1 MKVGTLDFEF
11 GSSLPG
17 WEDGV
22 DMQSALAEK
31 KMPERKAVPELPDE
45 FKQLLNATIVMVNDE
60 PINMEVVQGFLQEA
74 GYHNLV
80 LIENFSETIAVIEQ
94 QRPDLLLLDF
104 MIPQVSGFDILKATR
119 THPKLKH
126 VPVIILSSSLDNQD
140 KLSALDLGATDFL
153 AKPVDRTELQL
164 RVRNSLAA
172 KAYMDQLAFYD
183 SLTQLPNRYLFMERL
198 DWSLKAARR
207 NGENLALLTIEVNQ
221 FNRISDTLG
230 LLAGDSVLRQL
241 TRRIKEVI
249 RGVDLLGHFEIDA
262 HAPVNLF
269 HFDGGVFSLL
279 LHNIRSEQNAALV
292 AHRILEAMRKP
303 LVLENTEI
311 YLTASIGIATYPS
324 EDGDSVFMLQ
334 LASSAKDYAKN
345 KGGDCFQFS
354 SRQINAQY
362 QQRLSLEAKL
372 RKALDRNELVL
383 HYQPKLDVQTN
394 TITGVEALLRW
405 HMNEHGLIPPNQ
417 FIPIAEET
425 GLMIPIGEWV
435 LSHACQQ
442 LSEWQQ
448 TGKAP
453 IGMAVN
459 LSAVQFQNPEMPA
472 AFKRVIETTG
482 IDPQLLTLEV
492 TESSLLEDI
501 ESKIESMHRLKD
513 LGLRL
518 ALDDF
523 GTGYS
528 SLSYLKRLPLDE
540 LKIDRSFFVNLF
552 EDRKSR
558 ALISS
563 LIFLARNLNL
573 RTVAEGVETQEQLL
587 FLQKERCDQYQG
599 FLFRPPL
606 SCTEVF
612 ELLP

>member
-1 MKVGTLDFEF
+1 
-11 GSSLPG
+11 
-17 WEDGV
+17 
-22 DMQSALAEK
+22 MQSACAEK
-31 KMPERKAVPELPDE
+31 KMPEQKAPPELQE
-45 FKQLLNATIVMVNDE
+45 ECEQLLNATIVMVDDE
-60 PINMEVVQGFLQEA
+60 PITMEVVKVFLEEA
-74 GYHNLV
+74 GYRNFV
-80 LIENFSETIAVIEQ
+80 LIDKSSEAMAALEH
-94 QRPDLLLLDF
+94 QRPDLLLLDLN
-104 MIPQVSGFDILKATR
+104 MPQVSGFDILKAIR

-126 VPVIILSSSLDNQD
+126 LPVIILTSSSDNQD
-140 KLSALDLGATDFL
+140 KLAALDLGATDFL
-153 AKPVDRTELQL
+153 AKPVDPSELRL
-164 RVRNSLAA
+164 RVRNTLAA
-172 KAYMDQLAFYD
+172 KAYMDQLAYYD

-198 DWSLKAARR
+198 EWSLKAARR
-207 NGENLALLTIEVNQ
+207 NGEKLALLNIELDQ
-221 FNRISDTLG
+221 FNKISDTLG
-230 LLAGDSVLRQL
+230 LVAGDHVLRQL
-241 TRRIKEVI
+241 TLRIKEVV
-249 RGVDLLGHFEIDA
+249 RGVDLLGHFAIDEY
-262 HAPVNLF
+262 APVNLF

-279 LHNIRSEQNAALV
+279 LHSIRSEQDAALV
-292 AHRILEAMRKP
+292 AQRILEAIRKAL
-303 LVLENTEI
+303 LVDNTEI
-311 YLTASIGIATYPS
+311 YLTASIGIATYPT

-354 SRQINAQY
+354 SRQINTQY

-394 TITGVEALLRW
+394 AITGVEALLRW
-405 HMNEHGLIPPNQ
+405 HISEHGLIPPNQ
-417 FIPIAEET
+417 FIPMAEET

-472 AFKRVIETTG
+472 VFKRIIETSG
-482 IDPQLLTLEV
+482 IDPQLLTLEI

-501 ESKIESMHRLKD
+501 ESRIESMNRLKD
-513 LGLRL
+513 LGLKL
-518 ALDDF
+518 AIDDF

-552 EDRKSR
+552 EDTKSR

-573 RTVAEGVETQEQLL
+573 RTVAEGVETKQQLL

-606 SCTEVF
+606 PRTELF

>member
-1 MKVGTLDFEF
+1 
-11 GSSLPG
+11 
-17 WEDGV
+17 
-22 DMQSALAEK
+22 MQSACAEK
-31 KMPERKAVPELPDE
+31 KMPEQKAPPELQE
-45 FKQLLNATIVMVNDE
+45 ECEQLLNATIVMVDDE
-60 PINMEVVQGFLQEA
+60 PITMEVVKVFLEEA
-74 GYHNLV
+74 GYRNFV
-80 LIENFSETIAVIEQ
+80 LIDKSSEAMAALEH
-94 QRPDLLLLDF
+94 QRPDLLLLDLN
-104 MIPQVSGFDILKATR
+104 MPQVSGFDILKAIR

-126 VPVIILSSSLDNQD
+126 LPVIILTSSSDNQD
-140 KLSALDLGATDFL
+140 KLAALDLGATDFL
-153 AKPVDRTELQL
+153 AKPVDPTELRL

-172 KAYMDQLAFYD
+172 KAYMDQLAFFD

-198 DWSLKAARR
+198 EWSLKAARR
-207 NGENLALLTIEVNQ
+207 SGEKLALLNIELDQ
-221 FNRISDTLG
+221 FNKISDTLG
-230 LLAGDSVLRQL
+230 LVAGDHVLRQL
-241 TRRIKEVI
+241 TLRIKEVV
-249 RGVDLLGHFEIDA
+249 RGVDLLGHFAIDEY
-262 HAPVNLF
+262 APVNLF

-279 LHNIRSEQNAALV
+279 LHSIRSEQDAALV
-292 AHRILEAMRKP
+292 AQRILEAIRKAL
-303 LVLENTEI
+303 LVDNTEI
-311 YLTASIGIATYPS
+311 YLTASIGIATYPT

-354 SRQINAQY
+354 SRQINTQY

-394 TITGVEALLRW
+394 AITGVEALLRW
-405 HMNEHGLIPPNQ
+405 HISEHGLIPPNQ
-417 FIPIAEET
+417 FIPMAEET

-472 AFKRVIETTG
+472 VFKRIIETSG
-482 IDPQLLTLEV
+482 IDPQLLTLEI

-501 ESKIESMHRLKD
+501 ESRIESMNRLKD
-513 LGLRL
+513 LGLKL
-518 ALDDF
+518 AIDDF

-552 EDRKSR
+552 EDTKSR

-573 RTVAEGVETQEQLL
+573 RTVAEGVETKQQLL

-606 SCTEVF
+606 PRTELF

>member
-1 MKVGTLDFEF
+1 M
-11 GSSLPG
+11 P
-17 WEDGV
+17 
-22 DMQSALAEK
+22 SARAQE
-31 KMPERKAVPELPDE
+31 KMPERNNFPELQE
-45 FKQLLNATIVMVNDE
+45 ECEQLLNATIVMVDDE
-60 PINMEVVQGFLQEA
+60 PITMEVVKVFLEEA
-74 GYHNLV
+74 GYRNFV
-80 LIENFSETIAVIEQ
+80 LIDKSSEAMAALEH
-94 QRPDLLLLDF
+94 QRPDLLLLDLY
-104 MIPQVSGFDILKATR
+104 MPQVSGFDILKAIR

-126 VPVIILSSSLDNQD
+126 LPVIILTSSSDNQD
-140 KLSALDLGATDFL
+140 KLAALDLGATDFL
-153 AKPVDRTELQL
+153 AKPVDPSELRL
-164 RVRNSLAA
+164 RVRNTLAA
-172 KAYMDQLAFYD
+172 KAYMDQLAYYD

-198 DWSLKAARR
+198 EWSLKAARR
-207 NGENLALLTIEVNQ
+207 SGEKLALLNIELDQ
-221 FNRISDTLG
+221 FNKISDTLG
-230 LLAGDSVLRQL
+230 LVAGDHVLRQL
-241 TRRIKEVI
+241 TLRIKEVV
-249 RGVDLLGHFEIDA
+249 RGVDLLGHFAIDEY
-262 HAPVNLF
+262 APVNLF

-279 LHNIRSEQNAALV
+279 LHSIRSEQDAALV
-292 AHRILEAMRKP
+292 AQRILEAIRKAL
-303 LVLENTEI
+303 LVDNTEI
-311 YLTASIGIATYPS
+311 YLTASIGIATYPT

-354 SRQINAQY
+354 SRQINTQY

-394 TITGVEALLRW
+394 AITGVEALLRW
-405 HMNEHGLIPPNQ
+405 HISEHGLIPPNQ
-417 FIPIAEET
+417 FIPMAEET

-472 AFKRVIETTG
+472 VFKRIIETSG
-482 IDPQLLTLEV
+482 IDPQLLTLEI

-501 ESKIESMHRLKD
+501 ESRIESMNRLKD
-513 LGLRL
+513 LGLKL
-518 ALDDF
+518 AIDDF

-552 EDRKSR
+552 EDTKSR

-573 RTVAEGVETQEQLL
+573 RTVAEGVETKQQLL

-606 SCTEVF
+606 PRTELF

>member
-1 MKVGTLDFEF
+1 
-11 GSSLPG
+11 
-17 WEDGV
+17 
-22 DMQSALAEK
+22 MQSACAEK
-31 KMPERKAVPELPDE
+31 KMPEQKAPPELPE
-45 FKQLLNATIVMVNDE
+45 ECEQLLNATIVMVDDE
-60 PINMEVVQGFLQEA
+60 PITMEVVKVFLEEA
-74 GYHNLV
+74 GYRNFV
-80 LIENFSETIAVIEQ
+80 LIDKSSEAMAALEH
-94 QRPDLLLLDF
+94 QRPDLLLLDLN
-104 MIPQVSGFDILKATR
+104 MPQVSGFDILKAIR

-126 VPVIILSSSLDNQD
+126 LPVIILTSSSDNQD
-140 KLSALDLGATDFL
+140 KLAALDLGATDFL
-153 AKPVDRTELQL
+153 AKPVDPSELRL
-164 RVRNSLAA
+164 RVRNTLAA
-172 KAYMDQLAFYD
+172 KAYMDQLAYYD

-198 DWSLKAARR
+198 EWSLKAARR
-207 NGENLALLTIEVNQ
+207 SGEKLALLNIELDQ
-221 FNRISDTLG
+221 FNKISDTLG
-230 LLAGDSVLRQL
+230 LVAGDHVLRQL
-241 TRRIKEVI
+241 TLRIKEVV
-249 RGVDLLGHFEIDA
+249 RGVDLLGHFAIDEY
-262 HAPVNLF
+262 APVNLF

-279 LHNIRSEQNAALV
+279 LHSIRSEQDAALV
-292 AHRILEAMRKP
+292 AQRILEAIRKAL
-303 LVLENTEI
+303 LVDNTEI
-311 YLTASIGIATYPS
+311 YLTASIGIATYPT

-354 SRQINAQY
+354 SRQINTQY

-394 TITGVEALLRW
+394 AITGVEALLRW
-405 HMNEHGLIPPNQ
+405 HISEHGLIPPNQ
-417 FIPIAEET
+417 FIPMAEET

-472 AFKRVIETTG
+472 VFKRIIETSG
-482 IDPQLLTLEV
+482 IDPQLLTLEI

-501 ESKIESMHRLKD
+501 ESRIESMNRLKD
-513 LGLRL
+513 LGLKL
-518 ALDDF
+518 AIDDF

-552 EDRKSR
+552 EDTKSR

-573 RTVAEGVETQEQLL
+573 RTVAEGVETRQQLL

-606 SCTEVF
+606 PRTELF

>member
-1 MKVGTLDFEF
+1 
-11 GSSLPG
+11 
-17 WEDGV
+17 
-22 DMQSALAEK
+22 MQSACAEK
-31 KMPERKAVPELPDE
+31 KMPEQKAPPELQE
-45 FKQLLNATIVMVNDE
+45 ECEQLLNATIVMVDDE
-60 PINMEVVQGFLQEA
+60 PITMEVVKVFLEEA
-74 GYHNLV
+74 GYRNFV
-80 LIENFSETIAVIEQ
+80 LIDKSSEAMAALEH
-94 QRPDLLLLDF
+94 QRPDLLLLDLN
-104 MIPQVSGFDILKATR
+104 MPQVSGFDILKAIR

-126 VPVIILSSSLDNQD
+126 LPVIILTSSSDNQD
-140 KLSALDLGATDFL
+140 KLAALDLGATDFL
-153 AKPVDRTELQL
+153 AKPVDPSELRL
-164 RVRNSLAA
+164 RVRNTLAA
-172 KAYMDQLAFYD
+172 KAYMDQLAYYD

-198 DWSLKAARR
+198 EWSLKAARR
-207 NGENLALLTIEVNQ
+207 SGEKLALLNIELDQ
-221 FNRISDTLG
+221 FNKISDTLG
-230 LLAGDSVLRQL
+230 LVAGDHVLRQL
-241 TRRIKEVI
+241 TLRIKEVV
-249 RGVDLLGHFEIDA
+249 RGVDLLGHFAIDEY
-262 HAPVNLF
+262 APVNLF

-279 LHNIRSEQNAALV
+279 LHSIRSEQDAALV
-292 AHRILEAMRKP
+292 AQRILEAIRKAL
-303 LVLENTEI
+303 LVDNTEI
-311 YLTASIGIATYPS
+311 YLTASIGIATYPT

-354 SRQINAQY
+354 SRQINTQY

-394 TITGVEALLRW
+394 AITGVEALLRW
-405 HMNEHGLIPPNQ
+405 HISEHGLIPPNQ
-417 FIPIAEET
+417 FIPMAEET

-472 AFKRVIETTG
+472 VFKRIIETSG
-482 IDPQLLTLEV
+482 IDPQLLTLEI

-501 ESKIESMHRLKD
+501 ESRIESMNRLKD
-513 LGLRL
+513 LGLKL
-518 ALDDF
+518 AIDDF

-552 EDRKSR
+552 EDTKSR

-573 RTVAEGVETQEQLL
+573 RTVAEGVETKQQLL

-606 SCTEVF
+606 PRTELF